1 MILVKGGVNYFDLN
15 LDAQTFQTLKFYHVD
30 VGSGNITA
38 VNPSAEWLAANPP
51 IDVGA
56 QTVVDFI
63 VARVQEYAVHEMSDI
78 GIRYIL
84 V

>member
-30 VGSGNITA
+30 AGGSITA

-51 IDVGA
+51 IDVGT
-56 QTVVDFI
+56 QTVIDFI
-63 VARVQEYAVHEMSDI
+63 VARVQEYAVHELSDI